1 MKKTLCL
8 LFALVWAMAAFSQT
22 GAEII
27 DRMNERINS
36 RSGDGI
42 SLVVDVKIPV
52 LGAVAT
58 KTAVLGEKRRLD
70 VKMKEHNVITFSEKD
85 TIWIYTEET
94 NSIII
99 SNDSVMAQAKSSNQG
114 GMDVDM
120 FGDLTEGYDITIK
133 SQNLVKW
140 ELACKRKRSNK
151 DDDAP
156 KNITLEVRKETYEP
170 ISMSTKMMGINCTMH
185 DFKFGISEKEV
196 TFNEADFP
204 GVTIVD
210 NRQP

>member
-22 GAEII
+22 GAEIV

>member
-1 MKKTLCL
+1 M
-8 LFALVWAMAAFSQT
+8 FALVWAMAAFSQT

-36 RSGDGI
+36 RAGDGI
-42 SLVVDVKIPV
+42 SLIVDVKVPV
-52 LGAVAT
+52 LGAIAT

-99 SNDSVMAQAKSSNQG
+99 SNDSVMAQSKSSNQG
-114 GMDVDM
+114 GMNVDI

-140 ELACKRKRSNK
+140 ELACKRKKSNK
-151 DDDAP
+151 DDDSP
-156 KNITLEVRKETYEP
+156 KNMTLEVRKETYEP

-185 DFKFGISEKEV
+185 DFKFGLSEKEV

>member
-1 MKKTLCL
+1 M
-8 LFALVWAMAAFSQT
+8 FALVWAMAAFSQT

-36 RSGDGI
+36 RAGDGI
-42 SLVVDVKIPV
+42 SLIVDVKVPV
-52 LGAVAT
+52 LGAIAT

-99 SNDSVMAQAKSSNQG
+99 SNDSVMAQSKSSNQG
-114 GMDVDM
+114 GMNVDI

-140 ELACKRKRSNK
+140 ELACKRKKSNK
-151 DDDAP
+151 DDDSP
-156 KNITLEVRKETYEP
+156 KNMTLEVRKETYEP

>member
-36 RSGDGI
+36 RAGDGI
-42 SLVVDVKIPV
+42 SLIVDVKVPV
-52 LGAVAT
+52 LGAIAT

-99 SNDSVMAQAKSSNQG
+99 SNDSVMAQSKSSNQG
-114 GMDVDM
+114 GMNVDI

-133 SQNLVKW
+133 NQNLVKW
-140 ELACKRKRSNK
+140 ELACKRKKSNK
-151 DDDAP
+151 DDDSP
-156 KNITLEVRKETYEP
+156 KNMTLEVRKETYEP

-185 DFKFGISEKEV
+185 DFKFGLSEKEV

>member
-1 MKKTLCL
+1 
-8 LFALVWAMAAFSQT
+8 
-22 GAEII
+22 
-27 DRMNERINS
+27 
-36 RSGDGI
+36 
-42 SLVVDVKIPV
+42 
-52 LGAVAT
+52 
-58 KTAVLGEKRRLD
+58 
-70 VKMKEHNVITFSEKD
+70 
-85 TIWIYTEET
+85 
-94 NSIII
+94 
-99 SNDSVMAQAKSSNQG
+99 MAQSKSSNQG
-114 GMDVDM
+114 GMNVDI

-140 ELACKRKRSNK
+140 ELACKRKKSNK
-151 DDDAP
+151 DDDSP
-156 KNITLEVRKETYEP
+156 KNMTLEVRKETYEP

>member
-1 MKKTLCL
+1 M
-8 LFALVWAMAAFSQT
+8 FALVWAMAAFSQT

-36 RSGDGI
+36 RAGDGI
-42 SLVVDVKIPV
+42 SIIVDVKVPV
-52 LGAVAT
+52 LGAIAT

-99 SNDSVMAQAKSSNQG
+99 SNDSVMAQSKSSNQG
-114 GMDVDM
+114 GMNVDI

-140 ELACKRKRSNK
+140 ELACKRKKSNK
-151 DDDAP
+151 DDDSP
-156 KNITLEVRKETYEP
+156 KNMTLEVRKETYEP

>member
-1 MKKTLCL
+1 M
-8 LFALVWAMAAFSQT
+8 FALVWAMAAFSQT

-36 RSGDGI
+36 RAGDGI
-42 SLVVDVKIPV
+42 SLIVDVKVPV
-52 LGAVAT
+52 LGAIAT

-99 SNDSVMAQAKSSNQG
+99 SNDSVMAQSKSSNQS
-114 GMDVDM
+114 GMNVDI

-140 ELACKRKRSNK
+140 ELACKRKKSNK
-151 DDDAP
+151 DDDSP
-156 KNITLEVRKETYEP
+156 KNMTLEVRKETYEP

>member
-1 MKKTLCL
+1 M
-8 LFALVWAMAAFSQT
+8 FALVWAMAAFSQT

-36 RSGDGI
+36 RAGDGI
-42 SLVVDVKIPV
+42 SIIVDVKVPV
-52 LGAVAT
+52 LGPIAT

-99 SNDSVMAQAKSSNQG
+99 SNDSVMAQSKSSNQG
-114 GMDVDM
+114 GMNVDI

-140 ELACKRKRSNK
+140 ELACKRKKSNK
-151 DDDAP
+151 DDDSP
-156 KNITLEVRKETYEP
+156 KNMTLEVRKETYEP

>member
-1 MKKTLCL
+1 M
-8 LFALVWAMAAFSQT
+8 FALVWAMAAFSQT

-36 RSGDGI
+36 RAGDGI
-42 SLVVDVKIPV
+42 SIIVDVKVPV
-52 LGAVAT
+52 LGAIAT
-58 KTAVLGEKRRLD
+58 KTAVLGEKRLID
-70 VKMKEHNVITFSEKD
+70 LKMKEHHVITFSEKD
-85 TIWIYTEET
+85 TSWIYTAET
-94 NSIII
+94 NSVIIT
-99 SNDSVMAQAKSSNQG
+99 NDTLMAKASSSNQG
-114 GMDVDM
+114 GMNVDI
-120 FGDLTEGYDITIK
+120 FGDLTEGYDITVK

-156 KNITLEVRKETYEP
+156 KNITLEVRKDTYEP

>member
-1 MKKTLCL
+1 M
-8 LFALVWAMAAFSQT
+8 FALVWVMAAFSQT

-36 RSGDGI
+36 RAGDGI
-42 SLVVDVKIPV
+42 SLIVDVKVPV
-52 LGAVAT
+52 LGAIAT

-99 SNDSVMAQAKSSNQG
+99 SNDSVMAQSKSSNQG
-114 GMDVDM
+114 GMNVDI

-140 ELACKRKRSNK
+140 ELACKRKKSNK
-151 DDDAP
+151 DDDSP
-156 KNITLEVRKETYEP
+156 KNMTLEVRKETYEP

-210 NRQP
+210 QRK

>member
-36 RSGDGI
+36 RAGDGI
-42 SLVVDVKIPV
+42 SLIVDVKVPV

-58 KTAVLGEKRRLD
+58 KTAVLGEKRRLE

-99 SNDSVMAQAKSSNQG
+99 SNDSVMAQSKSSNQG
-114 GMDVDM
+114 GMNVDI

-156 KNITLEVRKETYEP
+156 KNMTLEVRKETYEP

>member
-1 MKKTLCL
+1 M
-8 LFALVWAMAAFSQT
+8 FALVWAMAAFSQT

-36 RSGDGI
+36 RAGDGI
-42 SLVVDVKIPV
+42 SLIVDVKVPV
-52 LGAVAT
+52 LGAIAT

-99 SNDSVMAQAKSSNQG
+99 SNDSVMAQSKSSNQG
-114 GMDVDM
+114 GMNVDI

-151 DDDAP
+151 DDDSP
-156 KNITLEVRKETYEP
+156 KNMTLEVRKETYEP

-210 NRQP
+210 QRK

>member
-1 MKKTLCL
+1 M
-8 LFALVWAMAAFSQT
+8 FALVWAMAAFSQT

-36 RSGDGI
+36 RAGDGI
-42 SLVVDVKIPV
+42 SLIVDVKVPV

-70 VKMKEHNVITFSEKD
+70 VKMKEHNVITFSEKG

-185 DFKFGISEKEV
+185 DFKFGITEKEV

>member
-1 MKKTLCL
+1 M
-8 LFALVWAMAAFSQT
+8 FALVWAMAAFSQT
-22 GAEII
+22 AAEII

>member
-1 MKKTLCL
+1 M
-8 LFALVWAMAAFSQT
+8 FALVWAMAAFAQT
-22 GAEII
+22 GTEII

-99 SNDSVMAQAKSSNQG
+99 SNDSVMAQSKSSNQG
-114 GMDVDM
+114 GMSVDM

-133 SQNLVKW
+133 SENLVKW

-170 ISMSTKMMGINCTMH
+170 ISMSAKMMGINCTMH

>member
-1 MKKTLCL
+1 M
-8 LFALVWAMAAFSQT
+8 FALVWAMAAFSQT

-36 RSGDGI
+36 RAGDGI
-42 SLVVDVKIPV
+42 SIIVDVKVPV
-52 LGAVAT
+52 LGPIVT

-99 SNDSVMAQAKSSNQG
+99 SNDSVMAQSKSSNQG
-114 GMDVDM
+114 GMNVDI

-140 ELACKRKRSNK
+140 ELASKRKKSNK
-151 DDDAP
+151 DDDSP
-156 KNITLEVRKETYEP
+156 KNMTLEVRKETYEP

>member
-1 MKKTLCL
+1 

>member
-1 MKKTLCL
+1 
-8 LFALVWAMAAFSQT
+8 MAAFSQT

-36 RSGDGI
+36 RAGDGI
-42 SLVVDVKIPV
+42 SLIVDVKVPV
-52 LGAVAT
+52 LGAIAT

-99 SNDSVMAQAKSSNQG
+99 SNDSVMAQSKSSNQG
-114 GMDVDM
+114 GMNVDI

-140 ELACKRKRSNK
+140 ELACKRKKSNK
-151 DDDAP
+151 DDDSP
-156 KNITLEVRKETYEP
+156 KNMTLEVRKETYEP

>member
-36 RSGDGI
+36 RAGDGI
-42 SLVVDVKIPV
+42 SIIVDVKVPV
-52 LGAVAT
+52 LGAIAT

-99 SNDSVMAQAKSSNQG
+99 SNDSVMAQSKSSNQG
-114 GMDVDM
+114 DMNVDI

-140 ELACKRKRSNK
+140 ELACKRKKSNK
-151 DDDAP
+151 DDDSP
-156 KNITLEVRKETYEP
+156 KNMTLEVRKETYEP

-185 DFKFGISEKEV
+185 DFKFGLSEKEV

-210 NRQP
+210 QRK

>member
-1 MKKTLCL
+1 M
-8 LFALVWAMAAFSQT
+8 FALVWAMAAFSQT

-36 RSGDGI
+36 RTGDGI
-42 SLVVDVKIPV
+42 SLIVDVKVPV

-58 KTAVLGEKRRLD
+58 KKAVLGEKRRLD

-140 ELACKRKRSNK
+140 ELSCKRKRSNK

>member
-1 MKKTLCL
+1 M
-8 LFALVWAMAAFSQT
+8 FALVWAMAAFSQT

>member
-36 RSGDGI
+36 RTGDGI
-42 SLVVDVKIPV
+42 SLIVDVKVPV
-52 LGAVAT
+52 LGAVVT

>member
-1 MKKTLCL
+1 M
-8 LFALVWAMAAFSQT
+8 FALVWAMAAFSQT

-36 RSGDGI
+36 RAGDGI
-42 SLVVDVKIPV
+42 SIIVDVKVPV
-52 LGAVAT
+52 LGAIAT

-99 SNDSVMAQAKSSNQG
+99 SNDSVMAQSKSSNQG
-114 GMDVDM
+114 GMNVDI

-140 ELACKRKRSNK
+140 ELACKRKKSNK
-151 DDDAP
+151 DDDSP
-156 KNITLEVRKETYEP
+156 KNMTLEVRKETYEP

-185 DFKFGISEKEV
+185 DFKFGLSETEV

>member
-1 MKKTLCL
+1 M
-8 LFALVWAMAAFSQT
+8 FALVWAMAAFSQT

-36 RSGDGI
+36 RAGDGI
-42 SLVVDVKIPV
+42 SLIVDVKVPV
-52 LGAVAT
+52 LGAIAT

-140 ELACKRKRSNK
+140 ELACKRKKSNK

-210 NRQP
+210 QRK

>member
-1 MKKTLCL
+1 M
-8 LFALVWAMAAFSQT
+8 FALVWAMAAFSQT

-36 RSGDGI
+36 RAGDGI
-42 SLVVDVKIPV
+42 SIIVDVKVPV
-52 LGAVAT
+52 LGAIAT

-99 SNDSVMAQAKSSNQG
+99 SNDSVMAQSKSSNQG
-114 GMDVDM
+114 DMNVDI

-140 ELACKRKRSNK
+140 ELACKRKKSNK
-151 DDDAP
+151 DDDSP
-156 KNITLEVRKETYEP
+156 KNMTLEVRKETYEP

-185 DFKFGISEKEV
+185 DFKFGLSEKEV

-210 NRQP
+210 QRK

>member
-1 MKKTLCL
+1 M
-8 LFALVWAMAAFSQT
+8 FALVWAMAAFSQT

-36 RSGDGI
+36 RAGDGI
-42 SLVVDVKIPV
+42 SIIVDVKVPV
-52 LGAVAT
+52 LGAIAT

-99 SNDSVMAQAKSSNQG
+99 SNDSVMAQSKSSNQG
-114 GMDVDM
+114 GMNVDI

-140 ELACKRKRSNK
+140 ELACKRKKSNK
-151 DDDAP
+151 DDDSP
-156 KNITLEVRKETYEP
+156 KNMTLEVRKETYEP

-185 DFKFGISEKEV
+185 DFKFGLSEKEV

-210 NRQP
+210 QRK

>member
-1 MKKTLCL
+1 M
-8 LFALVWAMAAFSQT
+8 FALVWVMAAFSQT

-36 RSGDGI
+36 RAGDGI
-42 SLVVDVKIPV
+42 SLIVDVKVPV
-52 LGAVAT
+52 LGAIAT

-99 SNDSVMAQAKSSNQG
+99 SNDSVMAQSKSSNQG
-114 GMDVDM
+114 GMNVDI

-156 KNITLEVRKETYEP
+156 KNITLEVRKDTYEP

-210 NRQP
+210 QRK

>member
-1 MKKTLCL
+1 M
-8 LFALVWAMAAFSQT
+8 FALVWAMAAFSQT

-36 RSGDGI
+36 RAGDGI
-42 SLVVDVKIPV
+42 SLIVDVKVPV
-52 LGAVAT
+52 LGAIAT
-58 KTAVLGEKRRLD
+58 KTVVLGEKRRLD

-99 SNDSVMAQAKSSNQG
+99 SNDSVMAQSKSSNQG
-114 GMDVDM
+114 GMNVDI

-151 DDDAP
+151 DDDSP
-156 KNITLEVRKETYEP
+156 KNMTLEVRKETYEP

-210 NRQP
+210 QRK

>member
-1 MKKTLCL
+1 M
-8 LFALVWAMAAFSQT
+8 FALVWAMAAFSQT

-36 RSGDGI
+36 RAGDGI
-42 SLVVDVKIPV
+42 SLIVDVKVPV

>member
-1 MKKTLCL
+1 M
-8 LFALVWAMAAFSQT
+8 FALVWAMAAFSQT

-36 RSGDGI
+36 RAGDGI
-42 SLVVDVKIPV
+42 SLIVDVKVPV
-52 LGAVAT
+52 LGAIAT

>member
-1 MKKTLCL
+1 M
-8 LFALVWAMAAFSQT
+8 FALVWAMAAFSQT

-36 RSGDGI
+36 RAGDGI
-42 SLVVDVKIPV
+42 SLIVDVKVPV
-52 LGAVAT
+52 LGAIAT

-99 SNDSVMAQAKSSNQG
+99 SNDSVMAQSKSSNQG
-114 GMDVDM
+114 GMNVDI

-140 ELACKRKRSNK
+140 ELACKRKKSNK
-151 DDDAP
+151 DDDSP
-156 KNITLEVRKETYEP
+156 KNMTLEVRKETYEP

-185 DFKFGISEKEV
+185 DFKFGLSEKEV

-210 NRQP
+210 QRK

>member
-1 MKKTLCL
+1 M
-8 LFALVWAMAAFSQT
+8 FALVWAMAAFSQT

-42 SLVVDVKIPV
+42 SLVVDVKVPV
-52 LGAVAT
+52 LGAIAT

-99 SNDSVMAQAKSSNQG
+99 SNDSVMAQSKSSNQG
-114 GMDVDM
+114 GMNVDI

-140 ELACKRKRSNK
+140 ELACKRKKSNK
-151 DDDAP
+151 DDDSP
-156 KNITLEVRKETYEP
+156 KNMTLEVRKETYEP

-210 NRQP
+210 QRQP

>member
-36 RSGDGI
+36 RAGDGI
-42 SLVVDVKIPV
+42 SLIVDVKVPV
-52 LGAVAT
+52 LGAIAT

-99 SNDSVMAQAKSSNQG
+99 SNDSVMAQSKSSNQG
-114 GMDVDM
+114 GMNVDM

-140 ELACKRKRSNK
+140 ELACKRKKSNK
-151 DDDAP
+151 DDDSP
-156 KNITLEVRKETYEP
+156 KNMTLEVRKETYEP

-210 NRQP
+210 QRK

>member
-1 MKKTLCL
+1 M
-8 LFALVWAMAAFSQT
+8 FALVWAMAAFSQT
-22 GAEII
+22 GAEIV

>member
-1 MKKTLCL
+1 
-8 LFALVWAMAAFSQT
+8 MAAFAQT

-52 LGAVAT
+52 LGAVVT
-58 KTAVLGEKRRLD
+58 KTAMLGEKSRLD
-70 VKMKEHNVITFSEKD
+70 MKMKEHNVVTFTQKD
-85 TIWIYTEET
+85 TLWIYTAET

-99 SNDSVMAQAKSSNQG
+99 TNDTLMAKASSSNQG
-114 GMDVDM
+114 GMDMDM

-210 NRQP
+210 QRK